1 VDDIQISSNEFNIY
15 PNPATDEFTIQSSK
29 FKVGDVIN
37 VLDVMGRMVYQTKIS
52 TANTSIKIQTS
63 SWMNGIYLVQ
73 IKTTVGVLTQKLVV
87 QH

>member
-1 VDDIQISSNEFNIY
+1 
-15 PNPATDEFTIQSSK
+15 
-29 FKVGDVIN
+29 
-37 VLDVMGRMVYQTKIS
+37 LDVMGRMVYQTKIS